1 MCLCTHVVFNW
12 MEEEAEFTPQRGAD
26 RPDVR
31 GKGNLVETKKKDHTT
46 ESNGFSTLLFS
57 QSTAFLQEQCA
68 ETPLTARVTLNC
80 VCLQILS
87 EIRFPEHRLTFG
99 RWFRGSGSTEWK
111 IRPWPC
117 NTERKCKGRFNSHSA
132 SRSVSEQALFPQGK
146 HPTRLGSSSSLPWY
160 AHCWDN
166 IRAGSPWAEWR
177 QPVAYLE
184 WPTSGSLLGWILTA
198 KYHKCHQKCLSACS
212 VFASFLSPI
221 LPPNHLINPMVPPA
235 HVSSNLL
242 HTAPSHC
249 HSSWESII
257 CSLWHCKQCLKLLN
271 T

>member
-146 HPTRLGSSSSLPWY
+146 RPTRLG
-160 AHCWDN
+160 
-166 IRAGSPWAEWR
+166 
-177 QPVAYLE
+177 
-184 WPTSGSLLGWILTA
+184 
-198 KYHKCHQKCLSACS
+198 
-212 VFASFLSPI
+212 F
-221 LPPNHLINPMVPPA
+221 LPPFHDMPTAGIISGQVPLELNED
-235 HVSSNLL
+235 NLL
-242 HTAPSHC
+242 LT
-249 HSSWESII
+249 
-257 CSLWHCKQCLKLLN
+257 
-271 T
+271 